1 MAVAR
6 NVWKVPISIE
16 ASELGVRVML
26 AGTAKLVVLT
36 GLLLLHPTR
45 PLNAKMR
52 KPIKNANPKRP
63 HLPMHPPRP
72 HGLPRGEQ
80 RLLGMYSLRKISS
93 VEAAN
98 LFGKLNRLMQS
109 AKFRAQ

>member
-1 MAVAR
+1 
-6 NVWKVPISIE
+6 
-16 ASELGVRVML
+16 ML

-45 PLNAKMR
+45 PPNAKMR
-52 KPIKNANPKRP
+52 KAIKNANPKRP

-98 LFGKLNRLMQS
+98 LFGKPSRLIESTESAEKRRISFLFLLNARSEPHLQ
-109 AKFRAQ
+109 